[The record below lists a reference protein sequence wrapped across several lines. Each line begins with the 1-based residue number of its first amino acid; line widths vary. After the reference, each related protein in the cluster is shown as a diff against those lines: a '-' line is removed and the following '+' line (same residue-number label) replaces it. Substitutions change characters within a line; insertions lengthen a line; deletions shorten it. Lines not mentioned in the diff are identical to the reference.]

1 MKKQK
6 ILYSLVCIAG
16 FAIAFIGLRVFS
28 NALLAIAGILA
39 CLYGMI
45 EVTHAFTAEPQKKSQ
60 SMYSPLDP
68 DEAAASVCPHC
79 GATVANGND
88 FCGKCGNKIS

>member
-1 MKKQK
+1 MKRQK
-6 ILYSLVCIAG
+6 ILYSLLCIGG
-16 FAIAFIGLRVFS
+16 FAIAYVGLNVFG

-39 CLYGMI
+39 CIYGAI

-68 DEAAASVCPHC
+68 DETADPVCPHC
-79 GATVANGND
+79 GATVAKGND